1 MDNHSLLLE
10 KIEKCRLE
18 MLELSK
24 QYGLTSMPVVE
35 SSKRLDNLLNK
46 YHNV

>member
-1 MDNHSLLLE
+1 MAHQSILLE

-24 QYGLTSMPVVE
+24 QYGLTSTPVVQ
-35 SSKRLDNLLNK
+35 SSKRLDDLLNQ
-46 YHNV
+46 YENA